1 MSQKNVVRNAEVILK
16 HRRHE
21 KDTGSPEVQI
31 ALLTSRIEGL
41 SGHFK
46 KHVQDKHSER
56 GLLAMVA
63 QRKSLLNY
71 LKNEDIHRYRATL
84 TDLNLRK

>member
-1 MSQKNVVRNAEVILK
+1 MLTKEEKAKIMAEYGRV
-16 HRRHE
+16 E

-31 ALLTSRIEGL
+31 ALITKRLETL
-41 SGHFK
+41 SNHFK

-56 GLLAMVA
+56 GLLALVA

-71 LKNEDIHRYRATL
+71 LKREDIGRYRATL
-84 TDLNLRK
+84 SALDLRK